1 MKVVSLFI
9 LSVIVLLSAILFVS
23 CGGGGINIPS
33 LFVEWKKTLGGSY
46 GDGAESIQ
54 QTDDGGYIVAGY
66 TCSNDGDVD
75 GNHGYCDFWVVKL
88 DENGAIQ
95 WQKCLGGSS
104 NDQAYSIQQTK
115 NGGYIVAGWTW
126 SNDGNVSGYH
136 GYTDFWVV
144 KLDPNGN
151 IEWQKC
157 LGGSYDDR
165 AYSIQQTSDGGYIVA
180 GWTWSNDGNVSG
192 NHGNADFWVVK
203 LNEYGTIQWQK
214 CLGGR
219 YLDLAYSIQQ
229 TSDGGYIVVGETR
242 SNDGD
247 VSGWHEGYDE
257 NGYTAD
263 MWIVKLDR
271 DGNIQWQKCLGGSG
285 NDQAYSIQQT
295 SDGGY
300 IVVGETRSNDGD
312 VSGWHGGY
320 DENGDPKPDMWIVK
334 LDSNGNIQWQ
344 KCLGGSDYDV
354 AESVQRTSDGGYIV
368 AGWTSSNNGDVSGN
382 HGVSDFWIIKLK

>member
-88 DENGAIQ
+88 DENG
-95 WQKCLGGSS
+95 
-104 NDQAYSIQQTK
+104 
-115 NGGYIVAGWTW
+115 
-126 SNDGNVSGYH
+126 
-136 GYTDFWVV
+136 
-144 KLDPNGN
+144 
-151 IEWQKC
+151 
-157 LGGSYDDR
+157 
-165 AYSIQQTSDGGYIVA
+165 
-180 GWTWSNDGNVSG
+180 
-192 NHGNADFWVVK
+192 
-203 LNEYGTIQWQK
+203 TIQWQK

-219 YLDLAYSIQQ
+219 YLDL
-229 TSDGGYIVVGETR
+229 
-242 SNDGD
+242 
-247 VSGWHEGYDE
+247 
-257 NGYTAD
+257 
-263 MWIVKLDR
+263 
-271 DGNIQWQKCLGGSG
+271 
-285 NDQAYSIQQT
+285 AYSIQQT